1 MSVKVSSTVLSR
13 LLEETER
20 TNDLLSSL
28 LCKVSSLLDSMDRM
42 NELLVY
48 KEWDWQPRAVEK
60 KSKKGVENKK

>member
-1 MSVKVSSTVLSR
+1 MSVKVSTTVLSR

-28 LCKVSSLLDSMDRM
+28 LCKVSSLLDSMDRT

-48 KEWDWQPRAVEK
+48 KEWDWQPRAAE
-60 KSKKGVENKK
+60 KKGVENKK